1 MWRIVCVGPGP
12 GGTPRRVVDR
22 GPLQP
27 DEHRA
32 RQFAAW
38 LSATGLYERVSVE
51 RDNGPVGQTH
61 SLVGAEG
68 P

>member
-1 MWRIVCVGPGP
+1 
-12 GGTPRRVVDR
+12 VVDR

-38 LSATGLYERVSVE
+38 LTATGLYERVSVE
-51 RDNGPVGQTH
+51 RGNVPNGQAH
-61 SLVGAEG
+61 ALVGAEG